1 MVTMA
6 IFLGATAQADP
17 IRYVDDDALPGG
29 DGASWET
36 AFRFLQDALSAS
48 SRGDLET
55 AEIHIAQGFYVTDR
69 DEANPGGTGDRLAT
83 FQLINGVALKGGYAG
98 LGAEDPDQRDLA
110 AFETVLSGD
119 LLGDDGN
126 AYGNYGENSYHVV
139 TGTGTDAT
147 AVLDGVTLRSG
158 NADEAPTG
166 DPNGRGGGLHIE
178 GGSPLVNRC
187 TFFKNQGKWG
197 AAAAT
202 LYEGRPTFTECR
214 FVDNHALGQAGALS
228 SSGDGAIMIDCTIEQ
243 NVAEFGGGGIKNG
256 GTLTLLRCTLTDN
269 VTIDSHGGALY
280 ISGGA
285 ADARTLI
292 MDCLFTGNCGGRGG
306 GIYSSSAD
314 LTVVNSVLYGNCR
327 GMGLWGGYVVIVNS
341 TVTGNTISTHAGGI
355 WAPSASCEI
364 ANSIVWGNT
373 PYDLEYG
380 STFIP
385 VVNNSNITGAPP
397 EGMQNIDA
405 EPLFIDP
412 ENGDFR
418 LSLGSPCIDRGLEY
432 SLPEDE
438 LDLDGDGNTTEPI
451 PFDLDGNDRVTNLYP
466 DVGAYEFQGPFGP
479 PGDIDGDGTA
489 GVLDFLILLESW
501 GFCCAGDFD
510 CDQVVENSDLVI
522 LLDMLGPCPPG
533 PCPADLNGDGQIDT
547 ADVTLFLDI
556 PYGPCPNCY
565 ADLDGDCRVGV
576 TDVLL
581 LLANWS

>member
-280 ISGGA
+280 
-285 ADARTLI
+285 
-292 MDCLFTGNCGGRGG
+292 
-306 GIYSSSAD
+306 
-314 LTVVNSVLYGNCR
+314 
-327 GMGLWGGYVVIVNS
+327 
-341 TVTGNTISTHAGGI
+341 THAGGI

-418 LSLGSPCIDRGLEY
+418 LCLGSPCIDRGLEY